1 MERQTTY
8 EITAWFHQ
16 EKKQT
21 GTGAIRQINGV
32 YYSIEKQALLKQGKY
47 ETE

>member
-8 EITAWFHQ
+8 EITARFHQ
-16 EKKQT
+16 KKRKT
-21 GTGAIRQINGV
+21 GTGVIRQINGV
-32 YYSIEKQALLKQGKY
+32 YYSIEKKVLLKQGKY